1 MAAAGEAEGS
11 MTIGGAKVALV
22 SEVLDELL
30 AEYGSETARRSILF
44 QAALQVCAEESRRV
58 KQGEPP
64 APLEV
69 LAERARAILDAPQA
83 GPPDEPAAAPPSV
96 EVPAIE
102 MPSPPPDEEP
112 AELPPDEVPL
122 DSVGDLFVD
131 EEIGEMG
138 AGKRRRLPLLLP
150 LGVIVLLAVAGGTFY
165 VYLNSEGGASQKGS
179 SRIVESYPAPEG
191 TPAEASQPADQ
202 TLQAAAVAPTANAP
216 VPTTPPVPA
225 LEANRDLPVPVEPQ
239 IPTAPERAA
248 SSQGAAIMVS
258 PDWEGRAPIF
268 VIHFSSFRE
277 RFKAQRDAVA
287 IGKRYGRPA
296 YVARVTLPSGVWYR
310 VVLGDF
316 ASAEDARAFHDE
328 LAARHTPDLGGVYRI
343 TGP

>member
-1 MAAAGEAEGS
+1 

-30 AEYGSETARRSILF
+30 GEYGSETARRSVLF

-69 LAERARAILDAPQA
+69 LVERARAILDVPQA
-83 GPPDEPAAAPPSV
+83 GPSDEPAAAPPSV

-102 MPSPPPDEEP
+102 MPSPPPMEEP
-112 AELPPDEVPL
+112 AELPPEEVPL
-122 DSVGDLFVD
+122 ESMGDLFVD

-138 AGKRRRLPLLLP
+138 AGKRRRLPLLL
-150 LGVIVLLAVAGGTFY
+150 VLAVVGLLVVVAGTFY
-165 VYLNSEGGASQKGS
+165 VYWNSEIGGSKGNS
-179 SRIVESYPAPEG
+179 SRIVESYPAPQG

-202 TLQAAAVAPTANAP
+202 TLQVAAVVPTANAP
-216 VPTTPPVPA
+216 VPTTPPTPA

-239 IPTAPERAA
+239 IPATPERAA

-258 PDWEGRAPIF
+258 PDWEGRTPIF

-277 RFKAQRDAVA
+277 HAKAQRDAVA

-316 ASAEDARAFHDE
+316 ASAEDARAFHAD
-328 LAARHTPDLGGVYRI
+328 LVARHTPDLGGVYRI

>member
-1 MAAAGEAEGS
+1 

-83 GPPDEPAAAPPSV
+83 SPPDEPEAAPSV

-102 MPSPPPDEEP
+102 MPSPPPIEEP

-122 DSVGDLFVD
+122 ESMGDLFVD

-138 AGKRRRLPLLLP
+138 TGKRRRLPLVLVLAVV
-150 LGVIVLLAVAGGTFY
+150 GLLAVVGGTFY
-165 VYLNSEGGASQKGS
+165 VYWNSETGGSTGSS
-179 SRIVESYPAPEG
+179 SRIVESFPAPQG
-191 TPAEASQPADQ
+191 TAAETSQPADQ
-202 TLQAAAVAPTANAP
+202 TSQAAAVVPTANAP
-216 VPTTPPVPA
+216 MPTTPPAPA

-239 IPTAPERAA
+239 IPAALERAA

-316 ASAEDARAFHDE
+316 TSAEDARAFHDE
-328 LAARHTPDLGGVYRI
+328 LAARHTSDLGGVYRI